1 MIRASAEGRLVS
13 TRSLLDEP
21 RPALARRKVLGT
33 VVSATTLEE
42 AVNQEQHREEAD
54 GRSEGRKE
62 AFLCLTF
69 FCCPLIYECG
79 RAVSLRER
87 KGTLTLQWDQTDLHE
102 QQHEGVTTTKVP
114 AIV

>member
-42 AVNQEQHREEAD
+42 VVNHEQHRGVEAD

-69 FCCPLIYECG
+69 FV
-79 RAVSLRER
+79 A
-87 KGTLTLQWDQTDLHE
+87 H
-102 QQHEGVTTTKVP
+102 
-114 AIV
+114 

>member
-1 MIRASAEGRLVS
+1 M
-13 TRSLLDEP
+13 DEP

-69 FCCPLIYECG
+69 FV
-79 RAVSLRER
+79 A
-87 KGTLTLQWDQTDLHE
+87 H
-102 QQHEGVTTTKVP
+102 
-114 AIV
+114 